1 MLTKTMK
8 SSFAAAVM
16 LLLLVA
22 TMMAAKT
29 VTNCETSTRA
39 KATTPVWPTNATA
52 QALSVS

>member
-1 MLTKTMK
+1 MK